1 MNMIKG
7 LKAMLAHGDDDIC
20 IEDAIRQI
28 EHHVDCIVQDPSY
41 EIPKNVFR
49 LRQAQFKVFC
59 QNHPLGNYGS
69 YHFFAYEDKHNA
81 KRKTV
86 DDIGR
91 VIGNR

>member
-1 MNMIKG
+1 MIKG

-49 LRQAQFKVFC
+49 LRV
-59 QNHPLGNYGS
+59 QNSKLFRSENARFQQLIETGNPMIT
-69 YHFFAYEDKHNA
+69 FF
-81 KRKTV
+81 
-86 DDIGR
+86 
-91 VIGNR
+91 

>member
-1 MNMIKG
+1 MIKG

-59 QNHPLGNYGS
+59 QNHPLATTDLIIFLLTRTS
-69 YHFFAYEDKHNA
+69 TMLRE
-81 KRKTV
+81 KRST
-86 DDIGR
+86 ILAE
-91 VIGNR
+91 